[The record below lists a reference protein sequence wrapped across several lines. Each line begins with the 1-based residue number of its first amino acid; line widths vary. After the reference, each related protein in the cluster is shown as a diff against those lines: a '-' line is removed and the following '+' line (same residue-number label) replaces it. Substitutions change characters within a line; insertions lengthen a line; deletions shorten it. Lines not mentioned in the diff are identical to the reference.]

1 MLWIFYV
8 SLDTLCLPCI
18 LAPSNFPQIQHVQ
31 PEYPKFSSKR
41 RVFKNHLHHTTKKKE
56 KIHFQRSP
64 WRSITHRPGARGE
77 KRGINRR
84 TGRVRVQ
91 RGARFDHTPDS
102 GNWVFAAGSHF
113 PSNGRNSW
121 DFQPARKT
129 PIAKERQRPRAT
141 VKSDR
146 KNLAFSNSGW
156 LIDTGISR
164 ELEPSHRRLPSAPL
178 TFQPDCIVPCTQR
191 SSSRIFPS
199 RLVKHR
205 RVNNSL

>member
-1 MLWIFYV
+1 MLCVFRAFSPLQIFHRC
-8 SLDTLCLPCI
+8 STSNLSTLNSHPREAYSKIICI
-18 LAPSNFPQIQHVQ
+18 IPQ
-31 PEYPKFSSKR
+31 
-41 RVFKNHLHHTTKKKE
+41 KNKK

-64 WRSITHRPGARGE
+64 WRSITHRPGARGG

-121 DFQPARKT
+121 DFQPVRKT
-129 PIAKERQRPRAT
+129 PIAKERQRLRAT
-141 VKSDR
+141 VKRDR
-146 KNLAFSNSGW
+146 KNLAFSNSDW